1 MRYIIQ
7 FFFILVVANLLNAQN
22 PVEIIPA
29 DSVSF
34 TIKGLDDKTIQV
46 PDADGRVTVI
56 NFWSV
61 YCRVCVRE
69 IPELNKLIYEYSPDD
84 AVFIALSADTKEEI
98 KAFKTKIDYLFTT
111 TYTDKRYFI
120 DLSKLISGSIALP
133 FTAIVDGNGKVLYH
147 QGFVSELDLDKIK
160 EVLNTAIKQ
169 E

>member
-1 MRYIIQ
+1 MG
-7 FFFILVVANLLNAQN
+7 QN
-22 PVEIIPA
+22 TDKIIPV

-34 TIKGLDDKTIQV
+34 SIKGLNDKAINV
-46 PDADGRVTVI
+46 PDIDGRLTVI

-61 YCRVCVRE
+61 YCRVCVKE

-84 AVFIALSADTKEEI
+84 VVFIALSADTKEEI
-98 KAFKTKIDYLFTT
+98 NSFKTKIDYLFTT
-111 TYTDKRYFI
+111 TYTDRRTFI

-133 FTAIVDGNGKVLYH
+133 FTAIVDGNGKLLYH